1 MNEQQGDNMAVK
13 YKEIADRLEQEIRDG
28 KFDQTKK
35 LPTEDELIKTF
46 EVSRNTIRKAINQLV
61 NRGYIYQVQGSGM
74 FLREKSDTDYI
85 NLGSLRGL
93 TKDLFRKTIET
104 KILELH
110 VIEADE
116 TKAKQLNCEEGTKL
130 YYIKRLRIVDK
141 EPFSIEISYFKKNI
155 VPYLN
160 KDIAA
165 SSIYSYLIEDLKLTI
180 GFADKII
187 NCEKIDEESASL
199 LHVDPQDPALIIENT
214 VCLTNGTIFELSKS
228 IFHYQK
234 AKILNRINFK

>member
-1 MNEQQGDNMAVK
+1 MAVK
-13 YKEIADRLEQEIRDG
+13 YKEIADGLEREIRDG
-28 KFDQTKK
+28 KFDKTKK
-35 LPTEDELIKTF
+35 LPTEEELIKNF

-74 FLREKSDTDYI
+74 FLRDKSATDYI

-93 TKDLFRKTIET
+93 TKDLTSKKIET
-104 KILELH
+104 NILALQ
-110 VIEADE
+110 VLEADE
-116 TKAKQLNCEEGTKL
+116 GKAKQLRCEAGTKL
-130 YYIKRLRIVDK
+130 YYIKRLRIVDH
-141 EPFSIEISYFKKNI
+141 EPFSIEISYFKKDI

-160 KDIAA
+160 EDIAK
-165 SSIYSYLIEDLKLTI
+165 SSIYNYLIEDLKLNI
-180 GFADKII
+180 GFADKVI
-187 NCEKIDEESASL
+187 NCEKIDEASAEI
-199 LHVDPQDPALIIENT
+199 LHVNTQDPALIIENT

>member
-1 MNEQQGDNMAVK
+1 MAVK
-13 YKEIADRLEQEIRDG
+13 YKEIADCLERDIRDG
-28 KFDQTKK
+28 KFDTAKK
-35 LPTEDELIKTF
+35 LPTEEELINNFK
-46 EVSRNTIRKAINQLV
+46 VSRNTIRKAINQLV

-74 FLREKSDTDYI
+74 FLREKSVTDYI

-93 TKDLFRKTIET
+93 TKDLTSKIIET

-110 VIEADE
+110 VVEAE
-116 TKAKQLNCEEGTKL
+116 EVIAKQLRCEVGAKL

-141 EPFSIEISYFKKNI
+141 EPFSIEISYFKKDI

-160 KDIAA
+160 EDIA
-165 SSIYSYLIEDLKLTI
+165 SNSIYSYLIEDLKLNI
-180 GFADKII
+180 GFADKVI
-187 NCEKIDEESASL
+187 NCEKICEANARL
-199 LHVDPQDPALIIENT
+199 LHVEPLDPALIIENT

-228 IFHYQK
+228 VFHYQK

>member
-1 MNEQQGDNMAVK
+1 MAVK
-13 YKEIADRLEQEIRDG
+13 YKEIADCLEQEIQDG

-35 LPTEDELIKTF
+35 LPTEEELIKQF

-61 NRGYIYQVQGSGM
+61 HLGLIYQVQGSGM
-74 FLREKSDTDYI
+74 FLREKSVTDYI

-93 TKDLFRKTIET
+93 TKDLTSQTIET
-104 KILELH
+104 KVLALH
-110 VIEADE
+110 VLEADE
-116 TKAKQLNCEEGTKL
+116 GTAKQLRCEAGTKL
-130 YYIKRLRIVDK
+130 YYVKRLRIVDQ
-141 EPFSIEISYFKKNI
+141 EPFSIEISYFKKEI

-160 KDIAA
+160 EDIAS
-165 SSIYSYLIEDLKLTI
+165 SSIYSYLIDDLKLNI
-180 GFADKII
+180 GFADKVI
-187 NCEKIDEESASL
+187 NCEKIDEASAEL
-199 LHVDPQDPALIIENT
+199 LKIHPLDPALMIENT

>member
-1 MNEQQGDNMAVK
+1 MAIK
-13 YKEIADRLEQEIRDG
+13 YKEIADCLEREIQDG
-28 KFDQTKK
+28 KFDKLKK
-35 LPTEDELIKTF
+35 LPTEEELTKQF

-74 FLREKSDTDYI
+74 FLREKSVTDYI

-93 TKDLFRKTIET
+93 TKDLNSKIIET
-104 KILELH
+104 KILDLH
-110 VIEADE
+110 VLEADE
-116 TKAKQLNCEEGTKL
+116 VKAEQMRCEVGTKL
-130 YYIKRLRIVDK
+130 YYIKRLRMVDK

-160 KDIAA
+160 EDIAS
-165 SSIYSYLIEDLKLTI
+165 SSIYNYLIDDLKLSI
-180 GFADKII
+180 GFADKVI
-187 NCEKIDEESASL
+187 NCENIDEESAGL
-199 LHVDPQDPALIIENT
+199 LHVSPLDPALVIENT
-214 VCLTNGTIFELSKS
+214 VCLTNGIIFECSKS

>member
-1 MNEQQGDNMAVK
+1 MAVK
-13 YKEIADRLEQEIRDG
+13 YKEIADGLEQEIHDG
-28 KFDQTKK
+28 QFDHTKK
-35 LPTEDELIKTF
+35 LPTEDELIKKF

-61 NRGYIYQVQGSGM
+61 NRGLIYQVQGSGM
-74 FLREKSDTDYI
+74 FLREKSETDYI

-93 TKDLFRKTIET
+93 TKDLTAKNIET
-104 KILELH
+104 KILALD

-116 TKAKQLNCEEGTKL
+116 VIAKPLRCEVGAKL
-130 YYIKRLRIVDK
+130 YYIKRLRIVDN

-160 KDIAA
+160 EDIAS
-165 SSIYSYLIEDLKLTI
+165 SSIYSYLIDDLRLQI
-180 GFADKII
+180 GFADKVI
-187 NCEKIDEESASL
+187 NCEKIDEESARL
-199 LHVDPQDPALIIENT
+199 LHVHPIDPALIIENT

-228 IFHYQK
+228 LFHYQK

>member
-1 MNEQQGDNMAVK
+1 
-13 YKEIADRLEQEIRDG
+13 
-28 KFDQTKK
+28 
-35 LPTEDELIKTF
+35 LIKKF

-61 NRGYIYQVQGSGM
+61 NRGFIYQVQGSGM
-74 FLREKSDTDYI
+74 FLREKSGSDTI

-93 TKDLFRKTIET
+93 TKDLTSKTIET
-104 KILELH
+104 KILALQ
-110 VIEADE
+110 VVEADE
-116 TKAKQLNCEEGTKL
+116 KIATQLRCEVRSKL

-141 EPFSIEISYFKKNI
+141 EPFSIEISYFKKEI

-160 KDIAA
+160 EDIA
-165 SSIYSYLIEDLKLTI
+165 SNSIYSYLIEDLKLNI
-180 GFADKII
+180 GFADKVI
-187 NCEKIDEESASL
+187 NSEKVDEASAAL
-199 LHVDPQDPALIIENT
+199 LHVNPLDPALIIENT

>member
-1 MNEQQGDNMAVK
+1 MAVK
-13 YKEIADRLEQEIRDG
+13 YKEIADCLEREIQSG
-28 KFDQTKK
+28 NFDKTNK
-35 LPTEDELIKTF
+35 LPTEDELIKKF

-61 NRGYIYQVQGSGM
+61 NRGFIYQVQGSGM
-74 FLREKSDTDYI
+74 FLREKSGSDTI

-93 TKDLFRKTIET
+93 TKDLTSKTIET
-104 KILELH
+104 KILALQ
-110 VIEADE
+110 VVEADE
-116 TKAKQLNCEEGTKL
+116 KIATQLRCEVGSKL

-141 EPFSIEISYFKKNI
+141 EPFSIEISYFKKEI

-160 KDIAA
+160 EDIA
-165 SSIYSYLIEDLKLTI
+165 SNSIYSYLIEDLKLNI
-180 GFADKII
+180 GFADKVI
-187 NCEKIDEESASL
+187 NSEKVDEASAAL
-199 LHVDPQDPALIIENT
+199 LHVNPLDPALIIENT

>member
-1 MNEQQGDNMAVK
+1 MAVK
-13 YKEIADRLEQEIRDG
+13 YKEIADCLELEIREG
-28 KFDQTKK
+28 KFDKTKK
-35 LPTEDELIKTF
+35 LPTEEELIKKF

-74 FLREKSDTDYI
+74 FLREESVTDYI

-93 TKDLFRKTIET
+93 TKDLTSKSIET
-104 KILELH
+104 KILALQ
-110 VIEADE
+110 VLEADE
-116 TKAKQLNCEEGTKL
+116 VKAKQMRCEVGTKL

-141 EPFSIEISYFKKNI
+141 EPFSIEISYFKKDI

-160 KDIAA
+160 EDIAV
-165 SSIYSYLIEDLKLTI
+165 SSIYSYLIEDLKLNI
-180 GFADKII
+180 GFADKVI
-187 NCEKIDEESASL
+187 NCEKIDEASAIV
-199 LHVDPQDPALIIENT
+199 LHIDPLDPALIIENT

-228 IFHYQK
+228 VFHYQK

>member
-1 MNEQQGDNMAVK
+1 MAVK
-13 YKEIADRLEQEIRDG
+13 YKEIADCLEREIQDG

-35 LPTEDELIKTF
+35 LPTEEEMIKKF

-74 FLREKSDTDYI
+74 FLREKSVTDYI

-93 TKDLFRKTIET
+93 TKDLTSKTIET
-104 KILELH
+104 KILALH
-110 VIEADE
+110 VLEADE
-116 TKAKQLNCEEGTKL
+116 VNAKQLRCEAGTKL
-130 YYIKRLRIVDK
+130 YYVKRLRMVDK
-141 EPFSIEISYFKKNI
+141 EPFSIEISYFKKDI

-160 KDIAA
+160 EDIAS
-165 SSIYSYLIEDLKLTI
+165 SSIYSYLIDDLKLNI
-180 GFADKII
+180 GFADKVI
-187 NCEKIDEESASL
+187 NCEKIDEASASL
-199 LHVDPQDPALIIENT
+199 LNVHSLDPALIIENT
-214 VCLTNGTIFELSKS
+214 VCLTNGMIFELSKS